1 MLVFMWI
8 SMNKMALEVNSFVW
22 YKHGFFCETRF
33 QLIHLPVWTSEV
45 PTSVPVTPSGS
56 VVSIPMLWVRVLFLS
71 ARPSVSS
78 DNRKRIRRL
87 MLTLAVIKVV
97 QKRVNRA
104 MGRVRMLNRAK
115 VDRALPTSNGLPSR
129 SGYRMNVCK
138 VKGHTDY
145 HVL

>member
-8 SMNKMALEVNSFVW
+8 SMNKISLEVNSFVW
-22 YKHGFFCETRF
+22 YKHGFFARLVF
-33 QLIHLPVWTSEV
+33 QLIYLSVWTSEV

-138 VKGHTDY
+138 VKGY

>member
-8 SMNKMALEVNSFVW
+8 SMNKMALEVNLFVW

-33 QLIHLPVWTSEV
+33 SADKFISWTSEV

-138 VKGHTDY
+138 VKGHTGY